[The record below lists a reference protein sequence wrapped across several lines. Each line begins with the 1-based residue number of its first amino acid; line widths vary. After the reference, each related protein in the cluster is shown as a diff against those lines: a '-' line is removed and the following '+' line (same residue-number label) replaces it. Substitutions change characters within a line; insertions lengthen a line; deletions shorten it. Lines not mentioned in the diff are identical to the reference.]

1 MPTNPQEST
10 VDLPASLREHVL
22 DFDPGRLVQFF
33 AAIGEKPFRAKQVLE
48 WVYQH
53 GAGDFAEMT
62 NLPKVLRERLAR
74 RLVVY
79 AAQVIRRSVSSD
91 DTVKLLL
98 QWRDG
103 ATSECVMIP
112 DGPRRTACIGSQ
124 VGCPVQCRFC
134 ASGLDGLQRNLT
146 AGEIVEQVLRLA
158 PEGEARD
165 VAQPPP
171 AVSADVAQPPSAVSA
186 APAVRQCH
194 TGKMPVPHTS
204 AASRGV
210 TNIVFMG
217 SGEPLANYDAVMRSV
232 RTLNAPWGLNVG
244 ARRITISTV
253 GLSKQ
258 IRRLAD
264 EGLQLNLALSLHA
277 PTDGLRQELIPW
289 AEKISLAELTDA
301 CRYYFDKTGRE
312 ITLEY
317 ILLHEV
323 NDRRSHAEQLV
334 RFAGQIRCN
343 VNLIRYNSVEGLPF
357 GRPTREATAAFQRH
371 LREHGVNVHL
381 RTSRGLDIDAACG
394 QLRRREMR
402 ERTDG

>member
-1 MPTNPQEST
+1 MSTNPQEST

-22 DFDPGRLVQFF
+22 DFDPGRLAQFF

-62 NLPKVLRERLAR
+62 NLPKVLREALAR

-91 DTVKLLL
+91 GTVKLLL
-98 QWRDG
+98 EWRDG

-158 PEGEARD
+158 PEGEA
-165 VAQPPP
+165 P
-171 AVSADVAQPPSAVSA
+171 AGS
-186 APAVRQCH
+186 RQRGRLARRI
-194 TGKMPVPHTS
+194 TGETPVPQAGRTAAVES
-204 AASRGV
+204 ELRGTMPAASRGV

-232 RTLNAPWGLNVG
+232 RTLNASWGLNVG

-253 GLSKQ
+253 GLPKQ

-301 CRYYFDKTGRE
+301 CRYYFDQTGRE

-343 VNLIRYNSVEGLPF
+343 VNLIRYNPVEGLPF

-394 QLRRREMR
+394 QLRRREMS